1 MSYGQF
7 RPQIYKIARELQK
20 KYFYMV
26 ARVAFLANEL
36 GIPVPVSISA
46 VTVRDAYLRR

>member
-20 KYFYMV
+20 NIFTWLYD
-26 ARVAFLANEL
+26 
-36 GIPVPVSISA
+36 GISCK
-46 VTVRDAYLRR
+46 

>member
-20 KYFYMV
+20 NIFTWLQGLH
-26 ARVAFLANEL
+26 FLQMNW
-36 GIPVPVSISA
+36 
-46 VTVRDAYLRR
+46 AYQSQ